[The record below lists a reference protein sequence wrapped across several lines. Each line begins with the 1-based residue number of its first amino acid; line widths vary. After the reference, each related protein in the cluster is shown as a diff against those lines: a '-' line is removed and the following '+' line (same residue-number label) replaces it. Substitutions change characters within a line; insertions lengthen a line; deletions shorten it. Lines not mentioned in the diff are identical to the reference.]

1 MKKYLPKKISMKSE
15 AGFTLIE
22 ALVAIMIMALGLIG
36 LALMQA
42 QGLKFTTGAYSR
54 TQASM
59 LANDI
64 IDRMRVHGDEIMRQ
78 DSLDGDPADYIGAY
92 VDAAT
97 TIEAGSNQCA
107 DAGDAIDPENLVA
120 HNVACWKDLVDE
132 QINGTATIDFSE
144 GSPTLLNITINWTE
158 RAIASCTDCPT
169 GPVDRSLSI
178 VTEVNPIEF

>member
-1 MKKYLPKKISMKSE
+1 MNSE

-78 DSLDGDPADYIGAY
+78 DSLTGDPTDYIGAY
-92 VDAAT
+92 VTASGA
-97 TIEAGSNQCA
+97 INAGSNSCTA
-107 DAGDAIDPENLVA
+107 AGDAIDPDNLIA
-120 HNVACWKDLVDE
+120 HNIACWKDLIDE
-132 QINGTATIDFSE
+132 QINGTGAISFSE
-144 GSPTLLNITINWTE
+144 GSPTLLNVTINWTE
-158 RAIASCTDCPT
+158 RAIASCDDCPT
-169 GPVDRSLSI
+169 GPIDRSLSI